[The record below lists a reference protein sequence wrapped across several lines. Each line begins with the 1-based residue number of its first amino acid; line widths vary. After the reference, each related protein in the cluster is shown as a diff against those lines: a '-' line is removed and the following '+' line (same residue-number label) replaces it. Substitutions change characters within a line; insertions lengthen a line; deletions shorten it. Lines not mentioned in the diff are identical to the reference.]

1 MSASQE
7 NDGKKNVY
15 INCSEVSSYIN
26 QNKWDYVTPF
36 IRLWKRVDYINYMA
50 CENKNMLSDDEPTV
64 ELDKIN
70 ELKETLGN
78 DFIQE
83 TITTTTNK
91 SDMDK
96 NIQLSLKKID
106 TLDVS
111 DDKKAELKVN
121 VESLINTSFGTN
133 NEFGALDLYESL
145 SKLKLNKEQIY
156 TTKAICE
163 TEKYNWLIGGKVDG
177 ICESRVVEVKTRT
190 KCFFKDVR
198 DYENTQMQLYM
209 YIYDRKITDLVEYLP
224 QSRMKIK
231 ITTVKKN
238 KKQFDTIIENIKTF
252 INYFEEFIGY
262 SLEKKYEFY
271 KMDLYDKKDFLNKL
285 YLNKMMY

>member
-1 MSASQE
+1 MSDE
-7 NDGKKNVY
+7 NDSKKNVF

-36 IRLWKRVDYINYMA
+36 IRLWKRVDYENYIA
-50 CENKNMLSDDEPTV
+50 CEKKNVSDDEPSV

-91 SDMDK
+91 TDMDK
-96 NIQLSLKKID
+96 NIQISLKKIE

-121 VESLINTSFGTN
+121 MESLINTSFGTN

-145 SKLKLNKEQIY
+145 SKLKLNKEQSY
-156 TTKAICE
+156 NSKSVCTTN
-163 TEKYNWLIGGKVDG
+163 KYNWLIGGKVDG
-177 ICESRVVEVKTRT
+177 ICDSKIVEVKTRT
-190 KCFFKDVR
+190 RCFFKEVR
-198 DYENTQMQLYM
+198 DYEKTQMQLYM
-209 YIYDRKITDLVEYLP
+209 HIYDRNITDLVEYLP

-231 ITTVKKN
+231 ITTIKKN
-238 KKQFDTIIENIKTF
+238 KKQFNTIIENINTF
-252 INYFEEFIGY
+252 IKYFEDFIDY
-262 SLEKKYEFY
+262 PLDKKYEFY
-271 KMDLYDKKDFLNKL
+271 KMDLCDKKEFLSQL
-285 YLNKMMY
+285 YLNKMLY